1 MTKIEIETAI
11 FIQKFLKREN
21 IHLTLSNR
29 GIKLEKT
36 AFLFG
41 KIFLVILEFYKEENT
56 RERDEIS
63 YVTRAV

>member
-11 FIQKFLKREN
+11 FIQKFLNREN
-21 IHLTLSNR
+21 LYLTLLNR

-41 KIFLVILEFYKEENT
+41 KIFLGILEFYKEENT
-56 RERDEIS
+56 RKRNEIS
-63 YVTRAV
+63 YVSRAA